1 MGLTIR
7 QPGAITKN
15 ERYLYEIRDENGE
28 RFRHCGSERDR
39 DLILDLYPTYT
50 AHRFSLPLPPS
61 VVNVTA
67 VELEREKALPESQA
81 VPLNL

>member
-50 AHRFSLPLPPS
+50 AHRITLPSPPR
-61 VVNVTA
+61 VVDVNA

-81 VPLNL
+81 VPLDL